1 MRMNICAVV
10 LAFLVIFISIP
21 AFAQSSLKIA
31 VVDTDK
37 AFKESIRG
45 KKALEELER
54 ELELWQEKGE
64 QLDKEITA
72 LEEQLATQQSF
83 LEDKETEQKLRDDI
97 SRKQIEGQTLVQQGN
112 AVLGEKRQQLLDP
125 ISDEIKDLIKKLA
138 INEKYDLI
146 LEKQLFVLYL
156 NPELDITSKI
166 IVMLDVSYQ
175 ERASEKAKEA
185 EKPATEKTEEK
196 KTE

>member
-1 MRMNICAVV
+1 MRMNICAAV

-72 LEEQLATQQSF
+72 LEEQLATQRSF

-97 SRKQIEGQTLVQQGN
+97 NRKQIEGQTLVQQGN
-112 AVLGEKRQQLLDP
+112 AVLAEKRQQLLDP
-125 ISDEIKDLIKKLA
+125 ISDEIKDIIKKLA

-166 IVMLDVSYQ
+166 VVMLDTSYQ
-175 ERASEKAKEA
+175 EWASERAKEA

>member
-1 MRMNICAVV
+1 MRIQICAVA
-10 LAFLVIFISIP
+10 LAFLVIFVSVP
-21 AFAQSSLKIA
+21 AFAQGSLKIA

-54 ELELWQEKGE
+54 ELEKWQTKGE
-64 QLDKEITA
+64 QLDREINA
-72 LEEQLATQQSF
+72 LEEKLATQRSF
-83 LEDKETEQKLRDDI
+83 LEDKEAEQVLVDD
-97 SRKQIEGQTLVQQGN
+97 SNSKKMQGQTLVQQGN
-112 AVLGEKRQQLLDP
+112 AILAEKREKLLDP

-138 INEKYDLI
+138 INEEYDLI

-166 IVMLDVSYQ
+166 IVMLDIAYE
-175 ERASEKAKEA
+175 ERSSEKAK
-185 EKPATEKTEEK
+185 KPEEK
-196 KTE
+196 SAE

>member
-1 MRMNICAVV
+1 MKMRICAVV
-10 LAFLVIFISIP
+10 LAFLVIFISVP

-45 KKALEELER
+45 KKALEELEK
-54 ELELWQEKGE
+54 ELDKWQVRGE
-64 QLDKEITA
+64 QLDKEIAA
-72 LEEQLATQQSF
+72 LEEQLATQRGF
-83 LEDKETEQKLRDDI
+83 LDDEEAEQKLRDDI
-97 SRKQIEGQTLVQQGN
+97 SRKQMEGQTLVQQGN
-112 AVLGEKRQQLLDP
+112 ASLAEKRETLLDP

-138 INEKYDLI
+138 INENYDLI

-166 IVMLDVSYQ
+166 IVMLDKSYE
-175 ERASEKAKEA
+175 ERTSEKAKES
-185 EKPATEKTEEK
+185 EKSTTGQTEGKSSE
-196 KTE
+196 